1 MSTSNRNCVFVGVWA
16 GVLAFASVASA
27 QTTVTTTEAAPA
39 PAAVVVQP
47 APAPVA
53 TTTTTA
59 AVVSDPTVARESH
72 TEAYVPNPYLLTT
85 GFILFG
91 GSYIPSVIVARR
103 GAATRRTSST
113 LYVPLVGPWVDL
125 ANRSGGCP
133 VSNNS
138 CNTETTNKVLL
149 GVDGA
154 LQAIGTLEVVWGFLR
169 PVHEDVT
176 VVHATRY
183 TPEIHFEP
191 SNVASGYGL
200 TAFGRF

>member
-1 MSTSNRNCVFVGVWA
+1 MSRSNRSSVFVGVWT

-39 PAAVVVQP
+39 PAPAAVVVQP

-53 TTTTTA
+53 TTTTTS

-85 GFILFG
+85 GFVLFG
-91 GSYIPSVIVARR
+91 GSYITSVVVAAES
-103 GAATRRTSST
+103 GNSADQH
-113 LYVPLVGPWVDL
+113 LYVPIVGPWVDM
-125 ANRSGGCP
+125 ANRGGCP
-133 VSNNS
+133 VGNNS
-138 CNTETTNKVLL
+138 CNNETTNKVLL

-154 LQAIGTLEVVWGFLR
+154 LQAIGTLEVIWGFLR
-169 PVHEDVT
+169 PVHEEVT

>member
-1 MSTSNRNCVFVGVWA
+1 MSTSPRLCLFVGVWA
-16 GVLAFASVASA
+16 AALACASVASA
-27 QTTVTTTEAAPA
+27 QATVTTTEVAPPPP

-47 APAPVA
+47 EPVA

-59 AVVSDPTVARESH
+59 AVVSDPVVARESH

-91 GSYIPSVIVARR
+91 GSYIPSLIVA
-103 GAATRRTSST
+103 AESSNPSDQH
-113 LYVPLVGPWVDL
+113 LYVPLAGPWIDL
-125 ANRSGGCP
+125 ANRGGCP
-133 VSNNS
+133 VSSNS

-149 GVDGA
+149 GVDGVF
-154 LQAIGTLEVVWGFLR
+154 QAIGTLEVIWGFLR

-191 SNVASGYGL
+191 TKLAGGYGL
-200 TAFGRF
+200 TAFGKF